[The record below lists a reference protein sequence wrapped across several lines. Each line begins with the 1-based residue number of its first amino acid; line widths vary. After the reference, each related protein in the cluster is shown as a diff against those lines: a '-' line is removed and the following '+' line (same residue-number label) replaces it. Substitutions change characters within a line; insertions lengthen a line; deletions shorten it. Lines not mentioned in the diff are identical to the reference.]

1 MSKIELVEIE
11 RLRDGRFIATFR
23 RHDSESR
30 FKVVGPAEDW
40 SEEIFDATP
49 AVDDDESREVDR
61 LLAKQGIDTDDT
73 QWIDVAEEDWG
84 LIEKDRLIRFSRGSE
99 EEWTEEEEG
108 SPEL

>member
-1 MSKIELVEIE
+1 MSKIELVEME

-23 RHDSESR
+23 RVGNGSR

-40 SEEIFDATP
+40 SEELFDATP
-49 AVDDDESREVDR
+49 AVDDDESREVDKI
-61 LLAKQGIDTDDT
+61 LAKQGVDTDDI

-84 LIEKDRLIRFSRGSE
+84 LIEKDRFIRFSRGGA

-108 SPEL
+108 ES